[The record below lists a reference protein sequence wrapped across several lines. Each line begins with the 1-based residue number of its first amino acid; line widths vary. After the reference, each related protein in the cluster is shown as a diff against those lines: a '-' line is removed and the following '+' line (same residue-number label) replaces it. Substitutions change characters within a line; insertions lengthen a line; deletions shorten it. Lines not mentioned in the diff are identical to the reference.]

1 MKEIEDSTNRWKD
14 KLYSWTRRINIF
26 KMTILPSQSIDSL
39 QPLSN
44 TNGIFHRTNV
54 LWKCKRPWIDKKKK
68 SLEKKN
74 RTGGIRLPDF
84 RLHYKATVI
93 KIGWYWHKN
102 RHIHQWNRIKSPE
115 INPLTYGQLT
125 YDKEEW
131 QTVYSISGAGK
142 TGQLHRKEWY

>member
-1 MKEIEDSTNRWKD
+1 MRWICRLLWVVKW
-14 KLYSWTRRINIF
+14 LYY
-26 KMTILPSQSIDSL
+26 PSQSIDSL
-39 QPLSN
+39 QPLSKS
-44 TNGIFHRTNV
+44 NGFFIELVQIILNV
-54 LWKCKRPWIDKKKK
+54 VWKHERPQIVKKKK

-84 RLHYKATVI
+84 ILHYKATVM

-102 RHIHQWNRIKSPE
+102 RHTDQWNRIKSPE
-115 INPLTYGQLT
+115 INPLTCGQLT

-142 TGQLHRKEWY
+142 TGQLHIKEWY